1 MVPPGKIMCIQY
13 TLYSYLTV
21 KYVFAIFI
29 SLFRMRRYHKES
41 TFPFYLRIVSVK
53 TVVLPLVLC
62 SCGDSR
68 LHT

>member
-41 TFPFYLRIVSVK
+41 TFPFYLRIVSVLLK
-53 TVVLPLVLC
+53 P
-62 SCGDSR
+62 
-68 LHT
+68 